1 MPMLRASSAACVV
14 VMMAG
19 SMANG
24 GGLMP
29 GARPSASPTS
39 VPAQACRVVPG
50 ETLETFYP
58 VMPGWERGKP
68 KTETDTQESVSRTT
82 VDFDRDVSTISVEIM
97 DSCRNPDVLLLMM
110 DSLKQ
115 LPPAAAGTVVR
126 HHTVNGFPG
135 YEEWTAEAG
144 NGEVH
149 VLVAGRFMVKVTAH
163 TTDLP
168 TMENAARLIPMQ
180 KLAAVK

>member
-1 MPMLRASSAACVV
+1 MVRMSGTACVAVMVAGSIATGGGMVVHASPSAA
-14 VMMAG
+14 
-19 SMANG
+19 
-24 GGLMP
+24 P
-29 GARPSASPTS
+29 PARL
-39 VPAQACRVVPG
+39 AQACRVVPG
-50 ETLETFYP
+50 QTLETFYP
-58 VMPGWERGKP
+58 VMPGWERGAP

-82 VDFDRDVSTISVEIM
+82 VDFDRGVSTISVEIM

-115 LPPAAAGTVVR
+115 LPPASTGTVVR
-126 HHTVNGFPG
+126 HVTVNGFPG

-149 VLVAGRFMVKVTAH
+149 VLVAGRFMVKVTAS
-163 TTDLP
+163 TSDLP

-180 KLAAVK
+180 KLAAMK